1 MIEVIDL
8 SKRFGDTLAVDK
20 VNFSVERGEVLG
32 FLGPNAAGKT
42 TTMRM
47 LTCFF
52 PPSGGTA
59 RIGGNDI
66 FDDSLLVRKKIGY
79 LPERVP
85 LYTDMRIDD
94 YLDFVTRIKG
104 VGHTDRKGVID
115 QAVGK
120 CGLHDVRRKIIAN
133 LSKGYR
139 QRVGLAQA
147 LINDPEVLIL
157 DEPTSGLDPRQI
169 IEIRQLIKDLGMGHT
184 VILSTH
190 ILPEVSM
197 VCDRVIII
205 NKGKIVASDS
215 VLNLTRMLTKSQMT
229 LIEARG
235 DEHRIK
241 DSLKKVEGVL
251 AVETAREQDLTQ
263 LGTKFVVHS
272 VIGRDLRE
280 AIAGRL
286 VEDGFGLLL
295 MQPHSLSLEDIFL
308 KLTMDDGTEGDEA
321 DG

>member
-1 MIEVIDL
+1 MV
-8 SKRFGDTLAVDK
+8 VDRI
-20 VNFSVERGEVLG
+20 NFTVERGEVLG

-52 PPSGGTA
+52 PPSEGTA
-59 RIGGNDI
+59 RIGGHDI
-66 FDDSLLVRKKIGY
+66 FDDSLVVRKKIGY

-85 LYTDMRIDD
+85 LYSDMRIDD

-104 VGHTDRKGVID
+104 VGHTERKGVID

-120 CGLHDVRRKIIAN
+120 CGLGDVRRKIITN

-147 LINDPEVLIL
+147 LINNPEVLIL

-169 IEIRQLIKDLGMGHT
+169 IEIRELIKNLGMGHT
-184 VILSTH
+184 VVLSTH

-197 VCDRVIII
+197 VCDRVVII

-215 VLNLTRMLTKSQMT
+215 VTNLTKMLTKSQMT
-229 LIEARG
+229 LIEVRG
-235 DEHRIK
+235 DEQRIK
-241 DSLKKVEGVL
+241 VSLKKVEGVL
-251 AVETAREQDLTQ
+251 AVETAREQELTQ
-263 LGTKFVVHS
+263 LGTRFVVHS
-272 VIGRDLRE
+272 VIGKDLRE
-280 AIAGRL
+280 TIAGRL
-286 VEDGFGLLL
+286 VKDSFGLLL

-308 KLTMDDGTEGDEA
+308 KLTMDDGSEGGEVDV
-321 DG
+321 